1 MAERRPSQPVDSSR
15 GPTLLYIAG
24 WYFFSMSISVY
35 NKWMF
40 GSGLDFKF
48 PLFVTAFHQ
57 LCLFCLSASVLYF
70 RPLLRPT
77 VNGSLSGF
85 WSSLAIAPERYA
97 RQILPCGITSA
108 GDIGLSNLSFSYIS
122 LSLYTML
129 KTSSL
134 IFVLIFGLI
143 FRLERFNWRLIVIVV
158 VMTGSVMM
166 MTQKPDLDD
175 NNEAADDDHNPIG
188 IVLVMAASAISGLR
202 WSFTQLLLKKNDHT
216 KHPISTIFYISP
228 AMIVILLVTAILVE
242 RWSAFVS
249 SPIWAIHGV
258 LGVLGLMLVPGFLAF
273 MMTLCEFK
281 LLSVAQVLTLSI
293 AGIFK
298 ELLTIMLGS
307 LLFGDRLS
315 LINCVGLV
323 ITFLDILWYNY
334 YRYQETGAANIN
346 QSYTAVPSSSPDDI
360 SLESGSDA
368 IELKQQ

>member
-1 MAERRPSQPVDSSR
+1 M
-15 GPTLLYIAG
+15 LIL
-24 WYFFSMSISVY
+24 VY

-57 LCLFCLSASVLYF
+57 LCLFCMSAAVLYF
-70 RPLLRPT
+70 RPMLRPT
-77 VNGSLSGF
+77 INGATQSF
-85 WSSLAIAPERYA
+85 WSTLAISPGHYA
-97 RQILPCGITSA
+97 RQILPCGFTSA
-108 GDIGLSNLSFSYIS
+108 GDIGLSNLSISFIS

-143 FRLERFNWRLIVIVV
+143 FRLEKFNWRLVIIVV

-166 MTQKPDLDD
+166 MTQKPNSAKELDTR
-175 NNEAADDDHNPIG
+175 DDDHNPVG

-202 WSFTQLLLKKNDHT
+202 WSFTQLLLKRNDYT
-216 KHPISTIFYISP
+216 KHPILTIFYISP
-228 AMIVILLVTAILVE
+228 SMIVILFVSALIVE
-242 RWSAFVS
+242 HWSAFVS
-249 SPIWAIHGV
+249 LPIWAIHSIP
-258 LGVLGLMLVPGFLAF
+258 GVLGLMVVPGFLAF

-298 ELLTIMLGS
+298 ELLTIMLGL

-315 LINCVGLV
+315 PINCVGLV
-323 ITFLDILWYNY
+323 ITFFDILWYNY
-334 YRYQETGAANIN
+334 YRSQESEASTKENSHG
-346 QSYTAVPSSSPDDI
+346 YTTIPSSTSEE
-360 SLESGSDA
+360 LGLQSGSEA
-368 IELKQQ
+368 IELKQH

>member
-1 MAERRPSQPVDSSR
+1 
-15 GPTLLYIAG
+15 
-24 WYFFSMSISVY
+24 
-35 NKWMF
+35 
-40 GSGLDFKF
+40 
-48 PLFVTAFHQ
+48 
-57 LCLFCLSASVLYF
+57 
-70 RPLLRPT
+70 
-77 VNGSLSGF
+77 
-85 WSSLAIAPERYA
+85 
-97 RQILPCGITSA
+97 
-108 GDIGLSNLSFSYIS
+108 
-122 LSLYTML
+122 ML

-228 AMIVILLVTAILVE
+228 AMIVILLVTAIFVE

>member
-1 MAERRPSQPVDSSR
+1 
-15 GPTLLYIAG
+15 
-24 WYFFSMSISVY
+24 MSISVY

-188 IVLVMAASAISGLR
+188 IVLVMAASAISGL
-202 WSFTQLLLKKNDHT
+202 
-216 KHPISTIFYISP
+216 P
-228 AMIVILLVTAILVE
+228 MIVILLVTAIFVE